1 MATGRRGHTR
11 CRPFSAR
18 NRKAGKLTDNP
29 SSLHLTGRTLS
40 FDGDPRTDADAV
52 RYTEKGAV
60 LVADGRIAWCG
71 QTGDE
76 PAELLEGAV
85 RHDYGDDLILPGF
98 VDGHVHYPQIGV
110 IASFGAQL
118 LDWLEKYTFPEE
130 ARFSDAAYAR
140 QTAKLFLDLLLANG
154 TTTAAVYCTVHP
166 ESADAFF
173 EEATLRDLRMIA
185 GKILM
190 DRNAPADVTDTAQS
204 GYDETK
210 ALIGKWH
217 GRGRNLYAVTPRF
230 APTSTPAQLE
240 ACGAL
245 MTEFDDVYLQSHVSE
260 NIDEV
265 NWVADLFPDARSYQD
280 VYARSGMLGPR
291 SLYGHAIHMD
301 DADLAQAAETETKF
315 VHCPTSNLFI
325 GSGLFD
331 IRRTRDAGVNVMLG
345 CDVGGGTSLSPFA
358 TMKAAYEIAQFSGY
372 SLTPEEAFWLSTAGG
387 AEALSLGDKIGRLHP
402 GYEADI
408 VVLNTA
414 STPVIR
420 QRMARAGNLRDL
432 LFAQMILADDRAIR
446 AVYAAGRKV
455 DAVGADTAL

>member
-1 MATGRRGHTR
+1 M
-11 CRPFSAR
+11 
-18 NRKAGKLTDNP
+18 L
-29 SSLHLTGRTLS
+29 LTGRTLT
-40 FDGDPRTDADAV
+40 FDGDPRIDDDAA
-52 RYTEKGAV
+52 RYTENGAV
-60 LVADGRIAWCG
+60 LIEGGQIAWCG
-71 QTGDE
+71 QAGDE
-76 PAELLEGAV
+76 PPELAYGAD

-110 IASFGAQL
+110 IASFGTQL

-130 ARFSDAAYAR
+130 ARFSDPDHAR
-140 QTAKLFLDLLLANG
+140 ETASLFLDLLLANG

-173 EEATLRDLRMIA
+173 DESTARNLRMIA

-190 DRNAPADVTDTAQS
+190 DRHAPDSVTDTAQS

-210 ALIGKWH
+210 PLIEKWH

-240 ACGAL
+240 ACGQL
-245 MTEFDDVYLQSHVSE
+245 MAEFDDVYLQTHVSE
-260 NIDEV
+260 NLDEIR
-265 NWVADLFPDARSYQD
+265 WVSELFPDARSYQD
-280 VYARSGMLGPR
+280 VYARYGMLGPR
-291 SLYGHAIHMD
+291 GLYGHAIHMD
-301 DADLAQAAETETKF
+301 DADLSQAAETHTKF

-331 IRRTRDAGVNVMLG
+331 MRRTWDAGVDVMLG

-372 SLTPEEAFWLSTAGG
+372 SLTPEQAFWLSTAGG
-387 AEALSLGDKIGRLHP
+387 ADTLSLGDRIGRIEV

-408 VVLNTA
+408 VVLDLN

-420 QRMARAGNLRDL
+420 QRVERSETLRDI
-432 LFAQMILADDRAIR
+432 LFAQMILADDRAVR
-446 AVYAAGRKV
+446 AVYANGVKVAG
-455 DAVGADTAL
+455 